1 MKAMHWIIGLLAG
14 MTVAGLTLRAY
25 AQAAP
30 ASTSAGAPGSSADM
44 VEIARIRE
52 RWVQHWNAG
61 DLQAILQSYAPDA
74 VLLPANGQRVS
85 GRDVIAKYFQQ
96 SMDSGVRML
105 SLESVS
111 SHAVGSL
118 AYDSGRLKYTTG
130 GSPPNQPNQV
140 SPSASAGPPGR
151 RVEGNYLVVLRR
163 EKDGRWLIVQHAF
176 TEALMKSLLEDKR
189 PLAKPNPSTP
199 VTR

>member
-1 MKAMHWIIGLLAG
+1 MKATNWITGFLAG
-14 MTVAGLTLRAY
+14 MAVAGLTFRAY
-25 AQAAP
+25 AQASP

-52 RWVQHWNAG
+52 RWVQRWNAG
-61 DLQAILQSYAPDA
+61 ELQPILQSYAADA

-85 GRDVIAKYFQQ
+85 GRDAIAKYFQQ
-96 SMDSGVRML
+96 SMDSEVRML

-130 GSPPNQPNQV
+130 GARPNQPNQG
-140 SPSASAGPPGR
+140 SPSASASPPGR
-151 RVEGNYLVVLRR
+151 QVEGNYLVVLRR
-163 EKDGRWLIVQHAF
+163 ENDGRWLIVQHAF
-176 TEALMKSLLEDKR
+176 TEAVMKSLLEDKR